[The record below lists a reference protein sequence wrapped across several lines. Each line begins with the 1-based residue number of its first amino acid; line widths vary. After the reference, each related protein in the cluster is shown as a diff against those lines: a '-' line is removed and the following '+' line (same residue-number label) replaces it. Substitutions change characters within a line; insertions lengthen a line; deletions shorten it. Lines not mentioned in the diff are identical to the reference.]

1 MSHLSAHGFSLWS
14 TTAANF
20 VVVAV
25 LSERGSVN
33 AAALVVQRRQNVHP
47 GNDSSDANEAYILL
61 LLLLL
66 LLLLFLWLMLL
77 LLLWLIFLLLLLL
90 LLLWLWLQRS
100 AVVAA
105 AVALVIDFV
114 HNLISRMMT
123 LVSSPGRI
131 EAAGCSIIVQRQW

>member
-47 GNDSSDANEAYILL
+47 GNDSSDANEAYIL